1 MRARSRRFYLVV
13 LLASTMVGSLI
24 AAEDNNDTLL
34 SVDEASVD
42 NQETAVDPPGNIKKV
57 EGANSAVASKQKD
70 RRPVKMIVGGQSTD
84 GLAKEIILHVED

>member
-1 MRARSRRFYLVV
+1 M

-34 SVDEASVD
+34 SVDETSVE
-42 NQETAVDPPGNIKKV
+42 NQEIVVDPPGNIKNVK
-57 EGANSAVASKQKD
+57 GANSAVASKQKG

>member
-1 MRARSRRFYLVV
+1 V

-34 SVDEASVD
+34 SVDEASVE
-42 NQETAVDPPGNIKKV
+42 NQEIVVDPPGNIKAGNNKNV
-57 EGANSAVASKQKD
+57 AGANSAVASKQKD

-84 GLAKEIILHVED
+84 GIAKEIILHVED

>member
-1 MRARSRRFYLVV
+1 M

-24 AAEDNNDTLL
+24 AAEDNNGTLL
-34 SVDEASVD
+34 SVDEASVE
-42 NQETAVDPPGNIKKV
+42 NQEIVIDPPGNIKNV
-57 EGANSAVASKQKD
+57 EGANSAVASKQKG